1 MKRVVFV
8 FVCILAAAFAAGVTV
23 SRTGD
28 ALAGGAS
35 TTTATQLDPVAG
47 TDSIT
52 LVPMPGWPKQVGT
65 HPNYKPSGVTLADI
79 NHDSTLEIIVGS
91 TDNTLNVW
99 DYQGTPM
106 PGWPQTLPGLIQSK
120 VAVGDI
126 NRDGTIEIVA
136 AARNGNVYV
145 YTAGGTPV
153 SGWPQSAGGSGGFV
167 SPTLFDIDGDDTL
180 EIIQAQY
187 PPGTV
192 YVWKA
197 DGTVYPGWP
206 KTTDNLAVATA
217 SVGDID
223 GDGGAEIC
231 VPSYRSLYLWDK
243 DGNDKPGWP
252 KTLGNGAS
260 YSQPL
265 LYDLDNDGK
274 LEIGF
279 SAYPSGIGQVFI
291 FRYDGSDF
299 PGWPNSML
307 AAQPYVCPVAGGVL
321 SDSVFSIFCGGHL
334 FGGNGLYGWKQDGGA
349 MAGWPVPPDFLECSP
364 VVFDLEGD
372 WSRCVMIASN
382 TTPGALYAY
391 HADGS
396 PVDGFPFPTPDAA
409 GPNSPAVADVDADGI
424 LEIAL
429 LTMDGSVNLWKV
441 QGVEY
446 HPYMTDWGTWFH
458 DNWNTGQFHPN
469 PPQGLT
475 ASHGEPG
482 VHLAWRS
489 IREWHLG
496 CYNVYRSTEPGSGFS
511 KLAALTDTVYDD
523 TSAHGDTTFYYAVTV
538 VKEYEVESRLSTV
551 VPFNPA
557 GIVEGRRLTANG
569 SQPIPTIVRG
579 VLFLPASPFTLLS
592 SLFSLAGQKVMELQS
607 GPNDV
612 SRLAPGIYFVRS
624 ASGVMRQAFGVTK
637 VLVTK

>member
-1 MKRVVFV
+1 MQNT
-8 FVCILAAAFAAGVTV
+8 ILVLATAAAMLSALPVT
-23 SRTGD
+23 RTGD

-35 TTTATQLDPVAG
+35 TTFATGTNPLAG
-47 TDSIT
+47 TDSVT
-52 LVPMPGWPKQVGT
+52 LVPMPGWPKHVGT
-65 HPNYKPSGVTLADI
+65 NPNYKPSGITLADI

-99 DYQGTPM
+99 DYQGNSM
-106 PGWPQTLPGLIQSK
+106 PGWPKTLPGMIQSK

-136 AARNGNVYV
+136 AARNGYVYV
-145 YTAGGTPV
+145 YTAGGDPV
-153 SGWPQSAGGSGGFV
+153 PGWPQSAGGSGGFV

-180 EIIQAQY
+180 EVIQAQY

-192 YVWKA
+192 NVWRA

-217 SVGDID
+217 SVGDVD
-223 GDGGAEIC
+223 SDGGVEIC

-252 KTLGNGAS
+252 ITLGDGAS
-260 YSQPL
+260 YSQPE
-265 LYDLDNDGK
+265 LYDLDGDGK

-279 SAYPSGIGQVFI
+279 ASYPNGNPKVFM
-291 FRYDGSDF
+291 FRYDGSNQ
-299 PGWPNSML
+299 PGWPKSMIS
-307 AAQPYVCPVAGGVL
+307 AQPFVCPVAGGVL

-334 FGGNGLYGWKQDGGA
+334 FGSNGFYGWKQDGGA
-349 MAGWPVPPDFLECSP
+349 MAGWPVAPDFLECSP
-364 VVFDLEGD
+364 IVFDLEGD
-372 WSRCVMIASN
+372 WTRCVMIASN

-396 PVDGFPFPTPDAA
+396 LVDGFPFATPDAA
-409 GPNSPAVADVDADGI
+409 LPNSPAVADVDGDGVP
-424 LEIAL
+424 EIGL
-429 LTMDGSVNLWKV
+429 LTQDGSVSLWKV
-441 QGVEY
+441 EGVEY

-458 DNWNTGQFHPN
+458 DNWNTGQLHPR

-475 ASHGEPG
+475 ASHGDQG
-482 VHLAWRS
+482 VHLAWRNYA
-489 IREWHLG
+489 EWHLA
-496 CYNVYRSTEPGSGFS
+496 CYNVYRSTAPDAGFR

-523 TSAHGDTTFYYAVTV
+523 TSVHGDTTFYYAVTV
-538 VKEYEVESRLSTV
+538 VKEYAVESRLSTV

-557 GIVEGRRLTANG
+557 SIEEMTKPEVRMTNPL
-569 SQPIPTIVRG
+569 PTVVRH
-579 VLFLPASPFTLLS
+579 VLFLPPLPSAPSSLLS
-592 SLFSLAGQKVMELQS
+592 TDGRKVMNLQS

-612 SRLAPGIYFVRS
+612 SVLAPGVYFVRAVSGKPS
-624 ASGVMRQAFGVTK
+624 AVSCHK
-637 VLVTK
+637 VVIQR